1 MGIPMVFV
9 RAFLEVVWISKNRWK
24 FGRNMP
30 MVFDANLGAPI
41 VNKPT
46 RPRIECRK
54 SATGIYLL
62 KNRLLLL
69 MHLLLI

>member
-9 RAFLEVVWISKNRWK
+9 WAFLEVVWISKNRWK

-30 MVFDANLGAPI
+30 SAFEANLGVPI

-46 RPRIECRK
+46 KPRIGCRNYV
-54 SATGIYLL
+54 TGFFLL
-62 KNRLLLL
+62 KN
-69 MHLLLI
+69 